1 MYSNKT
7 EKRRVNE
14 LRKRSNRTR
23 DMFKSWYSNFYNQF
37 AKLNHQQQSTMPSN
51 GDANKSSK
59 QSHQQQNGTKL
70 GNEYVSHEKISLS
83 SPRVHVRPKGSASPQ
98 LQQSIGKNSIRISP
112 NSTPSIAK
120 LTRSPSSVTPKTSAP
135 TQPSVTSLPS
145 PILLPNA
152 TAANTSNLHRNKS
165 ALSKSNSLS
174 PKKISSRKFIH
185 TNTNNTNGV
194 DSKCV
199 NSSFGVATTN
209 NSTAASSITS
219 PNRHVDSSNSNAEL
233 NTNLFF
239 NTFQS
244 LVHYGDNIGAKIVK
258 CLINENLYES
268 QSLINQ
274 DYDIYQVIST
284 LLFIFQFTIL
294 FKT

>member
-1 MYSNKT
+1 
-7 EKRRVNE
+7 
-14 LRKRSNRTR
+14 
-23 DMFKSWYSNFYNQF
+23 MFKSWYSNFYNQF
-37 AKLNHQQQSTMPSN
+37 AKLNHPQQQQQQSTMPSN

-59 QSHQQQNGTKL
+59 QSSHQQQNGAKL

-120 LTRSPSSVTPKTSAP
+120 LTRSPSSVTPKTSGP
-135 TQPSVTSLPS
+135 PQPSVTSLPS
-145 PILLPNA
+145 PILLANA

-194 DSKCV
+194 DSKCGV
-199 NSSFGVATTN
+199 NSSFGVTTTN
-209 NSTAASSITS
+209 NSTAAPSITS

-274 DYDIYQVIST
+274 DYDIYQVIYP
-284 LLFIFQFTIL
+284 LLSIFQFYIIIKSTPIL
-294 FKT
+294 RAL